1 MNNKHYDFKIF
12 NNKKALFLDLN
23 NISIKEASYGSDFN
37 NINVLY
43 ILIKLIRKKVKA
55 ILVNNKTFEKDPHY
69 GKVKKLSLVLSNK
82 EEIVIDENNF
92 LIYELDYS
100 TENIKKLDENLEN
113 NTKNKINNLINFKKQ
128 LENITP
134 VKITNKFENYQKY
147 YKDNIVFKPI
157 IGFVILRNVTNEKE
171 DKLWIKCYDSIR
183 KFYKNRI
190 LIIDDNSD
198 YKFLTVNKKLE
209 NTSIIYSEYKG
220 RGELLPLY
228 YFYINHFCDRIVI
241 LHDSMSMNKYYNF
254 EDISNYNNYTR
265 IFSFSNKWY
274 SFDVENL
281 PNQLEVLE
289 NSKEIL
295 KYHYRNM
302 SSLVGC
308 FGCSIVIDY
317 NFISYLQ
324 ERFSIFNLIE
334 IVRNRNDRKALERT
348 LSCILEKALEDLK
361 VQTKE
366 SLFGTIHSHLDK
378 QRKNVDNIFIY
389 KEFVGR

>member
-37 NINVLY
+37 HINVLY
-43 ILIKLIRKKVKA
+43 ILINLIKKKMKA
-55 ILVNNKTFEKDPHY
+55 ILVNNDTFEKDPHY

-82 EEIVIDENNF
+82 DEIVIDENNF

-113 NTKNKINNLINFKKQ
+113 NTKNKITNLINFKKQ

-134 VKITNKFENYQKY
+134 VKITNKFENYQNY

-171 DKLWIKCYDSIR
+171 DILWIKCYDSIR
-183 KFYKNRI
+183 KLYKNRI

-228 YFYINHFCDRIVI
+228 YFYINHFCDRIVV
-241 LHDSMSMNKYYNF
+241 LHDSMFINKYYDF

-281 PNQLEVLE
+281 PKQLEVLE
-289 NSKEIL
+289 NSKDIL

-302 SSLVGC
+302 STLVGC

-317 NFISYLQ
+317 NFIRYLQ

-334 IVRNRNDRKALERT
+334 IVRNRKDRQALERT
-348 LSCILEKALEDLK
+348 LSCILEKGLEELK
-361 VQTKE
+361 VKTKE
-366 SLFGTIHSHLDK
+366 SLFGTIHSNIDK
-378 QRKNVDNIFIY
+378 QRKNVDNIFIF

>member
-1 MNNKHYDFKIF
+1 MNNKHYDFTIF

-23 NISIKEASYGSDFN
+23 NISIKKASYGSEFN
-37 NINVLY
+37 HINVLY

-55 ILVNNKTFEKDPHY
+55 ILVNNTTFEKDPHY
-69 GKVKKLSLVLSNK
+69 GKVKKLSLVLSN
-82 EEIVIDENNF
+82 EEELVIDENNF
-92 LIYELDYS
+92 LIYDLDYS
-100 TENIKKLDENLEN
+100 IENIKKLDDNLEN
-113 NTKNKINNLINFKKQ
+113 NTKNKIINLINFKKQ
-128 LENITP
+128 LENTT
-134 VKITNKFENYQKY
+134 KNNITNKCENYQNY

-157 IGFVILRNVTNEKE
+157 IGFIILRSVRSEKE
-171 DKLWIKCYDSIR
+171 DRLWIKCYDSIR

-198 YKFLTVNKKLE
+198 YKFLTVNKNLE
-209 NTSIIYSEYKG
+209 NTSVIFSEYKG

-241 LHDSMSMNKYYNF
+241 LHDSMFINKYYDF
-254 EDISNYNNYTR
+254 ENINNYNNYTR

-274 SFDVENL
+274 TFDVENL

-295 KYHYRNM
+295 NFHYRNM
-302 SSLVGC
+302 STLVGC

-324 ERFSIFNLIE
+324 DRFNIFNLIQ
-334 IVRNRNDRKALERT
+334 IIRNRNDRKVLERT
-348 LSCILEKALEDLK
+348 LSCILEKGLDELK
-361 VQTKE
+361 VETKE
-366 SLFGTIHSHLDK
+366 SLFGTIHSHIDK
-378 QRKNVDNIFIY
+378 QRKNKDNIFIY